1 MVVLGKY
8 LWCDILSF
16 KDFGTAKY
24 SVKST
29 IALFIHDPKCSV
41 QSGNGIMRA
50 LGNNY
55 NFKLFSRNEVE
66 DVFFDGVDMVAV
78 PGGFGDADSYD
89 TLFKNNAQA
98 VRKFVRQGGRY
109 LGICMGAYWAG
120 RHYLNILD
128 SVDAVQ
134 YIRRPGTD
142 TRRPHAKYMPVTWQ
156 GRPDHMY
163 WYDGCA
169 LVGDRTRFETVATY
183 ANGDAMA
190 IIQNRVGLIG
200 CHPEAEQFW
209 YNDYSWMRRHWSGGH
224 RHKLLEF
231 ADQLMQS

>member
-1 MVVLGKY
+1 M
-8 LWCDILSF
+8 
-16 KDFGTAKY
+16 
-24 SVKST
+24 
-29 IALFIHDPKCSV
+29 
-41 QSGNGIMRA
+41 QA

-55 NFKLFSRNEVE
+55 NFKLFSKNEVE
-66 DVFFDGVDMVAV
+66 DVFFDKVDMIAV

-98 VRKFVRQGGRY
+98 VRGFVRQGGRY

-142 TRRPHAKYMPVTWQ
+142 TRRPHAKNMSITWRGQ
-156 GRPDHMY
+156 PDHMF

-169 LVGDRTRFETVATY
+169 LVGDNTKFETMATY
-183 ANGDAMA
+183 SNGDAMA
-190 IIQNRVGLIG
+190 IIQNRIGLIG

-209 YNDYSWMRRHWSGGH
+209 YDDYSWMRRHWSGSH
-224 RHKLLEF
+224 HQELLDF
-231 ADQLMQS
+231 ANDLMSR